1 MIYQILKPM
10 NNNVILATEQ
20 NSNQEVILIGKG
32 IGFNRKVGQTVSIS
46 EDEVERTFR
55 TYDEKYKEHYFNLLK
70 GIDSSVLGVC
80 AEIVSEAEKEFGKI
94 SQKLFL
100 VLSDHISFALER
112 IKNGLDISN
121 PFLYE
126 IKMLYPEEYK
136 MGLKAQLMIQ
146 QSVDIEIPEGEV
158 GFIALHIHAAKHK
171 KDVKDTVKNTRIIK
185 ELIQIIEEKLGKKI
199 QKGTLIY
206 DRLVSHLW
214 YCLDRIEKGESI
226 ENPLG
231 DTIKTQF
238 SDAYKVSERLVKHIE
253 KSLNKKVYENE
264 MVYMTIHIDRIRR
277 S

>member
-1 MIYQILKPM
+1 M
-10 NNNVILATEQ
+10 NHNVILANEQ
-20 NSNQEVILIGKG
+20 DSSQEVILIGKG
-32 IGFNRKVGQTVSIS
+32 LGFNRKVGQTVSLADHEI
-46 EDEVERTFR
+46 DRTFR
-55 TYDEKYKEHYFNLLK
+55 TYDEKYKEHYFSLLK
-70 GIDSSVLGVC
+70 GIDSAVLGVC
-80 AEIVSEAEKEFGKI
+80 AEIVSEAEKEFGQI

-126 IKMLYPEEYK
+126 IKMLYSDEYK
-136 MGLKAQLMIQ
+136 MGLRAQLMIN
-146 QSVDIEIPEGEV
+146 QSVHIEIPESEV
-158 GFIALHIHAAKHK
+158 GFIALHIHAARHK

-185 ELIQIIEEKLGKKI
+185 ALIEIIENKLDKKL

-214 YCLDRIEKGESI
+214 YCLDRIEKGEAI

-231 DTIKTQF
+231 DTVKTQF
-238 SDAYKVSERLVKHIE
+238 PEAFAVSEKMVEYIE